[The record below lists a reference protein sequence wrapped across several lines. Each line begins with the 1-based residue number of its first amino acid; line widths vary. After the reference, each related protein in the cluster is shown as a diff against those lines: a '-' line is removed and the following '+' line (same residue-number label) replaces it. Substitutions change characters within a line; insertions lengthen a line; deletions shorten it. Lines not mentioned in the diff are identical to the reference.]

1 MGIDVC
7 HSLRGVHVLALN
19 RYITNHSIPMKRILL
34 PTDFSDNALHAIQY
48 AVKLLKDTTCVFFLM
63 HAYTPELYRVD
74 YALGS
79 PGQLGLPDNYQQK
92 AETAL
97 EKLRDHLL
105 KESREPRHTFVT
117 HAALNTLK
125 MEAKRMVQNENIDM
139 VIMGT
144 QGVTGAKD
152 ILLGSNTVQLFNEL
166 NVPVL
171 AVPEKYQFKRLEQ
184 VLFPTDYKID
194 YEKSTLDTLFWLM
207 NVWGARFNVLHIT
220 PPTGLTA
227 EQQKNKEAL
236 ENRLVKLDFELYDL
250 PDQEITDAIN
260 AFQKEWSI
268 DLLAM
273 VQNQH
278 SFWERLIREPVVR
291 NMGLH
296 TDIPFLVLPENHKN

>member
-7 HSLRGVHVLALN
+7 HSLKEVHGLVLN
-19 RYITNHSIPMKRILL
+19 HYIANPPIFMKRILL
-34 PTDFSDNALHAIQY
+34 PTDFSENALHAIRY
-48 AVKLLKDTTCVFFLM
+48 AVRLLKDTTCVFYLM

-92 AETAL
+92 SETSL
-97 EKLRDHLL
+97 EKLRDQLL
-105 KESREPRHTFVT
+105 KEFHDPRHTFVT

-125 MEAKRMVQNENIDM
+125 MEAKRMIQNENIDM

-144 QGVTGAKD
+144 QGVTSAKD
-152 ILLGSNTVQLFNEL
+152 IFLGSNTVQLFNEL
-166 NVPVL
+166 DVPVL
-171 AVPEKYQFKRLEQ
+171 AVPEKYQLDGLSQ

-194 YEKSTLDTLFWLM
+194 YRGPFLDTLLRLLDI
-207 NVWGARFNVLHIT
+207 WGAKLNVLHVT
-220 PPTGLTA
+220 PPTGLTPT
-227 EQQKNKEAL
+227 QQVNKEAL
-236 ENRLVKLDFELYDL
+236 EKRLEKLNYELHDL

-296 TDIPFLVLPENHKN
+296 TDIPFLVLPENQKN